1 MSESTQD
8 IMYKSLSILAF
19 LASFQVG
26 AQNWN
31 WTELSPMPF
40 RSANNAVCE
49 AVVNGNEYV
58 YSFAGID
65 TSKVYTG
72 IHNRSFRYDAAADSW
87 TEIAP
92 LPDSMTKIAAAASY
106 VDGKIYIIGGY
117 TVFANSNEVSSER
130 VHIYDPATDTYETD
144 GAPIPVAIDDQ
155 VQCVY
160 KDSLIF
166 VVTGWSNTA
175 NFPTVQIY
183 DPSLDQW
190 QNGTFV
196 PTTFQYT
203 AFGAS
208 GYIIG
213 DTLYYHG
220 GAAGGSFAA
229 RKFIR
234 KGYINPA
241 DPTDITWELMGEA
254 PGDAGYRAACSGTD
268 DRVFWVG
275 GSPTSYNYD
284 GIAYNGS
291 GGVDPSARILHFNP
305 SDSTYL
311 DETTQPYGVMDLRG
325 IAKLSNNRWIICGGM
340 DTNQVVSNRTFL
352 LESNSLDLS
361 EQAINLLSV
370 AHGNNGVTIV
380 APEPTAFEVL
390 DLSGKV
396 VKNYNASLE
405 IQLYYDDFMA
415 GMYLIRWKGGV
426 QSIQIHY

>member
-1 MSESTQD
+1 
-8 IMYKSLSILAF
+8 MYKFLSLLFLITSI
-19 LASFQVG
+19 QTN

-40 RSANNAVCE
+40 RTANNAVCE
-49 AVVNGNEYV
+49 AVVNGNEFV
-58 YSFAGID
+58 YSFGGID
-65 TSKVYTG
+65 TSKVYSG
-72 IHNRSFRYDAAADSW
+72 IHNRSFKYDVAADTW

-92 LPDSMTKIAAAASY
+92 LPDTMTKIAAAASY
-106 VDGKIYIIGGY
+106 VNGKIYIIGGY
-117 TVFANSNEVSSER
+117 SVFANNNEVSSER
-130 VHIYDPATDTYETD
+130 VHIYDPVTDTYETD
-144 GAPIPVAIDDQ
+144 GAPIPTKIDDQ

-166 VVTGWSNTA
+166 VVTGWSDFGNVPA
-175 NFPTVQIY
+175 VQIY

-190 QNGTFV
+190 QSGTSLPV
-196 PTTFQYT
+196 TFQYLV
-203 AFGAS
+203 FGGS
-208 GYIIG
+208 GYILG

-220 GAAGGSFAA
+220 GAAGQSFAA
-229 RKFIR
+229 RRHIR
-234 KGYINPA
+234 KGYINPN

-254 PGDAGYRAACSGTD
+254 PGDPGYRAACSGTD

-305 SDSTYL
+305 SDSMCL

-352 LESNSLDLS
+352 LESNSLSLS
-361 EQAINLLSV
+361 ENNVDQLDLAY
-370 AHGNNGVTIV
+370 GYNGVTITS
-380 APEPTAFEVL
+380 PEQSFFAIL

-396 VKNYNASLE
+396 MREFEPTQEL
-405 IQLYYDDFMA
+405 QLNFDEFKA
-415 GMYLIRWKGGV
+415 GMYLVRWKGGV
-426 QSIQIHY
+426 STVRMH